1 MKTKQEY
8 YKSLPKVKELY
19 KKTLQVK
26 KSATEAKTS
35 IDCVTIL
42 SDYEILKD
50 KCIQDFNTLQILG
63 LQFMSKMDYIRL
75 SHNIIKLR
83 KQL

>member
-8 YKSLPKVKELY
+8 YKSLPKVKKLY
-19 KKTLQVK
+19 KKTLKVK
-26 KSATEAKTS
+26 QSASSVRSS

-42 SDYEILKD
+42 SDYEVLKSQ
-50 KCIQDFNTLQILG
+50 CIQDLNTLQVLG

-75 SHNIIKLR
+75 THNIIKLR